1 MNNLLERLHASFFFY
16 ILSSPG
22 TFLKIGHY
30 LPSVI
35 MISVALMF
43 TGLREWTSAGW
54 MKVNIVEPLPS
65 PDSSKGNDAED
76 GEQPS
81 AEVKEGWE
89 RRSRPVLDALL
100 VMLATHVAGSAL
112 FFVHH
117 KGWIPIDRWLE
128 FETSSVIITAL
139 SVLKH
144 ARNLVV
150 AKGLLQTSCR
160 LLGPQCLTVRPP
172 NTTSAPISTVL
183 KAFNLFVASTF
194 ISVTSLL
201 NFWLAALLCIVLG
214 LPLTFLS
221 ASVSDGYVMKNV
233 KSFLLVECALI
244 LYTCAVSSSTLWD
257 WSILGV
263 WFAPLISIVSVPI
276 LLQAAIASSAP

>member
-54 MKVNIVEPLPS
+54 MKVNIIEPLPS
-65 PDSSKGNDAED
+65 PDSSEKNDAED
-76 GEQPS
+76 NEQPS
-81 AEVKEGWE
+81 ATKEGWE

-100 VMLATHVAGSAL
+100 VMLATHVAGSVL

-117 KGWIPIDRWLE
+117 RGWMPIDKWLE
-128 FETSSVIITAL
+128 FETSSVVITAL
-139 SVLKH
+139 SMLKH
-144 ARNLVV
+144 ARNIVV
-150 AKGLLQTSCR
+150 AKVLLQTSCR
-160 LLGPQCLTVRPP
+160 LLGPQSLTVRPL
-172 NTTSAPISTVL
+172 NTPSAPISTVL

-201 NFWLAALLCIVLG
+201 NFWLAALLCVVLG
-214 LPLTFLS
+214 LPLTLLS
-221 ASVSDGYVMKNV
+221 ASVSDGYVVKNV

-257 WSILGV
+257 WYILGV

-276 LLQAAIASSAP
+276 LLQATIASSVP